1 MCIKR
6 EKKQHMERQVKMIT
20 TLSYIYIYNGEIN
33 TMFAINKWS
42 QDRYTKRIMYLNRKK
57 RREYINP
64 HYIPQKI

>member
-1 MCIKR
+1 MYK
-6 EKKQHMERQVKMIT
+6 ERKET
-20 TLSYIYIYNGEIN
+20 THGKIGENDNNIIIYIYIYNGEIN

>member
-1 MCIKR
+1 
-6 EKKQHMERQVKMIT
+6 MIT
-20 TLSYIYIYNGEIN
+20 TLSYIYIYIYNGEIN

>member
-1 MCIKR
+1 MYK
-6 EKKQHMERQVKMIT
+6 ERKET
-20 TLSYIYIYNGEIN
+20 THGKIGENDNNIIIYIYDGEIN

-42 QDRYTKRIMYLNRKK
+42 QDRYTKRIMYLNKKK

>member
-1 MCIKR
+1 MYK
-6 EKKQHMERQVKMIT
+6 ERKET
-20 TLSYIYIYNGEIN
+20 THGKIGENYNNIIIYIYIYNGEIN